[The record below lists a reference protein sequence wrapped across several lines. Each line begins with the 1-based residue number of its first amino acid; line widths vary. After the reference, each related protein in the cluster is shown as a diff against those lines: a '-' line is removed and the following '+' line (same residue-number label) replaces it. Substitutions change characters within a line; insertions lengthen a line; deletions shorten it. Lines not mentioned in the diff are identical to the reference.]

1 MSGPGTHMYTGATA
15 GDWWDPRRRARFA
28 ELADV
33 LIPAEAPM
41 PAASEAGAAGR
52 GLDLVLHSRPDLDG
66 LLRAAVSHPSGR
78 PDQPA
83 AEVVADL
90 AAAGGD
96 MWLAL
101 TVAVSAAYYSDPQ
114 VRKLIGYPGQQARR
128 VDPFEYTR
136 YVADGL
142 LDGVI
147 ARGPCFQIPPPD
159 RT

>member
-1 MSGPGTHMYTGATA
+1 L
-15 GDWWDPRRRARFA
+15 A

-41 PAASEAGAAGR
+41 PAASAAGAGAR
-52 GLDLVLHSRPDLDG
+52 GLDLVLRARPDLDG

-83 AEVVADL
+83 ADAVADL
-90 AAAGGD
+90 ATAGGD
-96 MWLAL
+96 VWLAL
-101 TVAVSAAYYSDPQ
+101 TVAMAAAYYSDPL
-114 VRKLIGYPGQQARR
+114 VRKLIGYPGQEARR

-147 ARGPCFQIPPPD
+147 ARGPCFQVPPAE
-159 RT
+159 

>member
-1 MSGPGTHMYTGATA
+1 MTGPAPHMYPEATA
-15 GDWWDPRRRARFA
+15 EEWWDPRRRARFA

-41 PAASEAGAAGR
+41 PAASAVGAPGR
-52 GLDLVLHSRPDLDG
+52 GLDLVLRARPDLDG
-66 LLRAAVSHPSGR
+66 LLRAAVSHPSG
-78 PDQPA
+78 PSGQPA
-83 AEVVADL
+83 ADAVADL

-96 MWLAL
+96 IWLAL

-114 VRKLIGYPGQQARR
+114 VRKLIGYPGQDARR

-147 ARGPCFQIPPPD
+147 ARGPCFQVPPAG
-159 RT
+159 

>member
-1 MSGPGTHMYTGATA
+1 MSGPATNAYPGATA
-15 GDWWDPRRRARFA
+15 EEWWDSRRRARFA

-41 PAASEAGAAGR
+41 PAASEAGAAAR
-52 GLDLVLHSRPDLDG
+52 GLDLVLRARPDLDG
-66 LLRAAVSHPSGR
+66 LLQAAVTYSGGP

-83 AEVVADL
+83 ADAVADL
-90 AAAGGD
+90 ATAGGD
-96 MWLAL
+96 IWLAL
-101 TVAVSAAYYSDPQ
+101 TVAVSAAYYSDPE
-114 VRKLIGYPGQQARR
+114 VRKLIGYPGQEARR

-147 ARGPCFQIPPPD
+147 SRGPCFQVPPSG
-159 RT
+159 